1 MAEKRDYYAVL
12 GVARTASED
21 EIKRAYRKLALKCH
35 PDHNPGDAG
44 AERQFKEAA
53 EAYEVLRDPNR
64 RAQYD
69 QFGHAGV
76 SGGFNGFGGFGSA
89 EDIFAHFGDIFGDL
103 FGFGMAGGRR
113 GPRAKAGADLRYDL
127 TVSFM
132 QAAKGAEIPLR
143 IPRKTTC
150 DECGG
155 TGAAPGTERE
165 TCAQCGGSGQM
176 RQSRGL
182 LQFAMPC
189 SACRGKGYVI
199 PKPCP
204 KCKGGGLVHEMYNLT
219 ARVPAGVDT
228 GTRLCYRS
236 AGEAGANGG
245 PPGDLY
251 VYVSVEENKTFRR
264 QGQDLV
270 IARSVSF
277 PQAALGHRL
286 VIPGL
291 ESELEFEMPK
301 GTQSGTVFRLPGKG
315 LPYLGQDRTGDLLIE
330 ITVNTPT
337 SLNAQQEAL
346 LREFAELEKN
356 KPLKSVKKM
365 MRKLGKAMG
374 MEDMES

>member
-1 MAEKRDYYAVL
+1 MAEKRDYYEVL
-12 GVARTASED
+12 GVSRGSSDD

-35 PDHNPGDAG
+35 PDHNPGDAE

-76 SGGFNGFGGFGSA
+76 NGGMGGFGGFSNA

-103 FGFGMAGGRR
+103 FGFGMGGGRR
-113 GPRAKAGADLRYDL
+113 SGPRAEAGADLRYDL

-143 IPRKTTC
+143 IPRKASC
-150 DECGG
+150 SECGG
-155 TGAAPGTERE
+155 TGAAPGSQRE
-165 TCAQCGGSGQM
+165 TCTQCGGAGQV
-176 RQSRGL
+176 RQNRGL
-182 LQFAMPC
+182 FQFAMPC
-189 SACRGKGYVI
+189 PACRGKGYNI

-204 KCKGGGLVHEMYNLT
+204 KCKGGGLMNDMHNLT

-228 GTRLCYRS
+228 GTRLCYRGG
-236 AGEAGANGG
+236 GEGGVNGG

-251 VYVSVEENKTFRR
+251 VYVAVEEDKTFRR

-270 IARSVSF
+270 ISREITF

-286 VIPGL
+286 TVPDLDG
-291 ESELEFEMPK
+291 EFEFDVPK
-301 GTQSGTVFRLPGKG
+301 GTQSGAVFRLPNKG
-315 LPYLGQDRTGDLLIE
+315 LPYLGQERTGDLLIE
-330 ITVNTPT
+330 VTVNTPT
-337 SLNAQQEAL
+337 NLSDKQEEL
-346 LREFAELEKN
+346 LREFARLEEK
-356 KPLKSVKKM
+356 KPLKTVKKM
-365 MRKLGKAMG
+365 VRKLGKAMG
-374 MEDMES
+374 MDA